1 MHTHNRAASVASA
14 HVPPPEFTMTAM
26 AHYHV
31 VKEKSRHTQK
41 KKRKKRVEK
50 KRSSHK
56 TGDFLFAF
64 SYMTQ

>member
-41 KKRKKRVEK
+41 KKRKKGSKE
-50 KRSSHK
+50 RSSHK

-64 SYMTQ
+64 FYMTL